1 MATIKVGKAST
12 FAVGTLKY
20 CEKKAEIKVGKD
32 CDIEIAQRQF
42 KVTRDLFSQNVG
54 RQAYM
59 VIQSFRPGEVTAEE
73 ANEMGME
80 FAERCFKEHEVA
92 IYTHTDKNHI
102 HNHLVINSVNFETGR
117 KLQINRKDIYELQ
130 AYNDQIARNR
140 GLYVL
145 DNKEKAKERY
155 VRTDYELHNQGKMS
169 YREEIKNKVLDELP
183 KALDL
188 NEFTR
193 LLAQRNIEIYEFGK
207 KERKIGY
214 KLLDYEGHVVLKIS
228 GKKLGNDY
236 ERGTI
241 VHAIE
246 QNREYWRNTARNFD
260 WGSIAAEFENK
271 GTRISECTSDAIPT
285 EIQERIRETKQR
297 VEGRSQKPNRIDKQN
312 ENRDDQVIQYHAQ
325 RQQRNDERSAEP
337 TRTNCKPE
345 RSFER

>member
-1 MATIKVGKAST
+1 MATIKLGKASKS
-12 FAVGTLKY
+12 AIGTLKY
-20 CEKKAEIKVGKD
+20 CEKKAEVRLGKD

-42 KVTRDLFSQNVG
+42 KTTRDLFAQNEG

-73 ANEMGME
+73 ANEIGME

-117 KLQINRKDIYELQ
+117 KLQISKKDIYELQ
-130 AYNDQIARNR
+130 AYNDQIARSK
-140 GLYVL
+140 GLSVL
-145 DNKEKAKERY
+145 DNEEKAKDRY
-155 VRTDYELHNQGKMS
+155 VRTDYELHSQGKMS
-169 YREEIKNKVLDELP
+169 HREEIKNKVLDELT
-183 KALDL
+183 KARDM
-188 NEFTR
+188 NQFVN
-193 LLAQRNIEIYEFGK
+193 LLAGRNIEVYEFGK

-214 KLLDYEGHVVLKIS
+214 KLLDKKGNLVLKIS

-246 QNREYWRNTARNFD
+246 QNRERGRSGERNFD
-260 WGSIAAEFENK
+260 WGSIAAEFKNK
-271 GTRISECTSDAIPT
+271 GTGISECTFDAIPT

-297 VEGRSQKPNRIDKQN
+297 VEGRSHETNRIDKQN
-312 ENRDDQVIQYHAQ
+312 ENRHDQVIQRNEQ
-325 RQQRNDERSAEP
+325 RQQRNHERSAES
-337 TRTNCKPE
+337 TRTNRKPE
-345 RSFER
+345 RGFER